1 MFKKS
6 TVFILHFAPSL
17 RFTRSLQSTCYTQS
31 AFYPW
36 SADCSP
42 QSAFYTDRLQIMSL
56 PADASETDDRGK
68 QTFVIIIELGLRAL
82 NGRLK
87 LI

>member
-17 RFTRSLQSTCYTQS
+17 RFTLSLQS

-36 SADCSP
+36 SAVCNP
-42 QSAFYTDRLQIMSL
+42 QSAFYTDRGFSI
-56 PADASETDDRGK
+56 RN
-68 QTFVIIIELGLRAL
+68 TFSKGSFFEIL
-82 NGRLK
+82 NHGTKKVHEDQLK
-87 LI
+87 DESQSFTW